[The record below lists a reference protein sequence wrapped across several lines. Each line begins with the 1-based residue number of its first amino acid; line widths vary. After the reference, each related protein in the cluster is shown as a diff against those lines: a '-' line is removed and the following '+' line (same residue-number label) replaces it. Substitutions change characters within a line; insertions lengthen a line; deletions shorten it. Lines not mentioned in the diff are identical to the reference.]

1 MGDFDIRKL
10 LTRIFYR
17 LRREGFNLGV
27 SEYLAAL
34 DAIENEDVWGNNI
47 DDLKQDNLKQ
57 DNLKQLVRLLWCCS
71 LAEQNRL
78 EMIWE
83 SIIAAAIPKEETET
97 LSKTEIET
105 ETETETKESFSE
117 EDKQTQLEQENKL
130 DNKREAVRQQQKQ
143 EFAPQPIQAPFT
155 PTELAGDIE
164 FQNYWQLSRRYMVYS
179 WRYLRFPVADG
190 VEDILDVSATV
201 EQVAKQGFFLKPV
214 YQRRESNHAHLLLLI
229 DQEGSMA
236 PFHRF
241 TRDLVET
248 AKDEGGIER
257 VDVGYF
263 HNIPANSVYQ
273 DSHLTEPVV
282 LEDLLASCDS
292 ETRVLIVS
300 DGGAARGYR
309 RMERVRAIT
318 DVIFDIKQHTS
329 LIAWLNPMPKERWS
343 NSSAQIL
350 SYIVPMY
357 QMNQEGFSQAINT
370 VQGQVWQPNR

>member
-34 DAIENEDVWGNNI
+34 DAIENPDMWGNSL
-47 DDLKQDNLKQ
+47 DDSKQNNLKK
-57 DNLKQLVRLLWCCS
+57 DNLKQLMRLLWCSS

-83 SIIAAAIPKEETET
+83 SIIAAATPKEETET

-105 ETETETKESFSE
+105 ETKTEESFSE
-117 EDKQTQLEQENKL
+117 EDKQIQLEQENKL
-130 DNKREAVRQQQKQ
+130 ENKRETVRQQKKQ

-190 VEDILDVSATV
+190 AEDVLDVSATV

-263 HNIPANSVYQ
+263 HNTPANSVYQ

-282 LEDLLASCDS
+282 LDDLLASCDS

>member
-34 DAIENEDVWGNNI
+34 DAVENTDLWGNSVY
-47 DDLKQDNLKQ
+47 DLKQNNLKK
-57 DNLKQLVRLLWCCS
+57 DNLKQLVRLLWCSS

-83 SIIAAAIPKEETET
+83 SIIATATPKEETET
-97 LSKTEIET
+97 SSIIETEIET
-105 ETETETKESFSE
+105 EEESLSE
-117 EDKQTQLEQENKL
+117 EDKQIQLEQENKL
-130 DNKREAVRQQQKQ
+130 DNKRENVRQQRKQ
-143 EFAPQPIQAPFT
+143 EFAPQPVQAPFT

-214 YQRRESNHAHLLLLI
+214 YQRWESNHAHLLLLI

-248 AKDEGGIER
+248 AKDEGGIEK

-263 HNIPANSVYQ
+263 HNIPANSIYQ

-282 LEDLLASCDS
+282 LADLLASCDS

-370 VQGQVWQPNR
+370 VQGQVWQPNH

>member
-1 MGDFDIRKL
+1 MSEFDTRTL
-10 LTRIFYR
+10 LTCIFYR

-34 DAIENEDVWGNNI
+34 DAIEGGWGGENL
-47 DDLKQDNLKQ
+47 DD
-57 DNLKQLVRLLWCCS
+57 LKQLVRLLWCCS
-71 LAEQNRL
+71 LATQNRL
-78 EMIWE
+78 ELIWD
-83 SIIAAAIPKEETET
+83 SIVATATPKPKIETPTTTEPEVSFPKEDKK
-97 LSKTEIET
+97 SPPPEIKPEP
-105 ETETETKESFSE
+105 
-117 EDKQTQLEQENKL
+117 
-130 DNKREAVRQQQKQ
+130 VQQQRQ
-143 EFAPQPIQAPFT
+143 RITEFAPQPVQAPFT
-155 PTELAGDIE
+155 PTELEGDIE
-164 FQNYWQLSRRYMVYS
+164 FQNYWQLSRRYMVYG
-179 WRYLRFPVADG
+179 WRYLRLTVADG
-190 VEDILDVSATV
+190 TPDVLDISATV

-248 AKDEGGIER
+248 AKDEGGIKR

-263 HNIPANSVYQ
+263 HNIPADSVYQ
-273 DSHLTEPVV
+273 DSHLTQPVV
-282 LEDLLASCDS
+282 LKNLLAECDS

-300 DGGAARGYR
+300 DAGSARGYR

-318 DVIFDIKQHTS
+318 DVLFDIKQHTT
-329 LIAWLNPMPKERWS
+329 LIAWLNPMPQARWS
-343 NSSAQIL
+343 NTSAQIL

-370 VQGQVWQPNR
+370 IQGQVWQTN

>member
-34 DAIENEDVWGNNI
+34 DAVENTDVWGNNI
-47 DDLKQDNLKQ
+47 DDLKQDNLKK

-105 ETETETKESFSE
+105 ETETKESFSE

-130 DNKREAVRQQQKQ
+130 DNKRETVRQQRKQ

-190 VEDILDVSATV
+190 AEDVLDISATV

-263 HNIPANSVYQ
+263 HNIPADSVYQ

-370 VQGQVWQPNR
+370 VQGQVWQPNH

>member
-1 MGDFDIRKL
+1 MGEFDIRKL

-17 LRREGFNLGV
+17 LRRESFNLGV

-34 DAIENEDVWGNNI
+34 DAIENTDLWGNSV

-57 DNLKQLVRLLWCCS
+57 DNLKQLIRLLWCSS
-71 LAEQNRL
+71 LVEQNRL

-83 SIIAAAIPKEETET
+83 SIIATATPKEETKTSSITET
-97 LSKTEIET
+97 GIET
-105 ETETETKESFSE
+105 EESFSE
-117 EDKQTQLEQENKL
+117 EDKQIQLEQENKL
-130 DNKREAVRQQQKQ
+130 DNKRETVRQQQKQ
-143 EFAPQPIQAPFT
+143 EFAPQPVQAPFT
-155 PTELAGDIE
+155 PTELVGDIE

-190 VEDILDVSATV
+190 AEDVLDVSATV

-248 AKDEGGIER
+248 AKDEGGIQR

>member
-1 MGDFDIRKL
+1 MLDFDIRKL
-10 LTRIFYR
+10 LTPIFYR

-34 DAIENEDVWGNNI
+34 DAIENTDIWVNNI
-47 DDLKQDNLKQ
+47 DEFQQNNQTQ
-57 DNLKQLVRLLWCCS
+57 DNLKQLVRFLWCCS

-83 SIIAAAIPKEETET
+83 SIIATATPKEETET
-97 LSKTEIET
+97 LSIIEKEIKQE
-105 ETETETKESFSE
+105 KSFSE
-117 EDKQTQLEQENKL
+117 EDKQIQLEPENKL
-130 DNKREAVRQQQKQ
+130 DNQRETVRQQRKP
-143 EFAPQPIQAPFT
+143 EFAPQPVQAPFT

-190 VEDILDVSATV
+190 AEDVLDISATV

-309 RMERVRAIT
+309 RMDRVR
-318 DVIFDIKQHTS
+318 DR
-329 LIAWLNPMPKERWS
+329 L
-343 NSSAQIL
+343 
-350 SYIVPMY
+350 
-357 QMNQEGFSQAINT
+357 
-370 VQGQVWQPNR
+370 